1 MKSKFKRKISPLAII
16 MFVLLLVYSL
26 SLIGLIFWGLLTSF
40 KSTAEFRLNILG
52 LPKEWVWNYDL
63 VYRYFYVPVATKTG
77 TVRVGMADMYI
88 NSILYAGGCA
98 FFNTLVP
105 CITAYACAKFPNK
118 FSSLIYSIVIVTMVL
133 PIVGSDPAAL
143 SMARFF
149 GLYNEI
155 WGLWIMKANFLGL
168 YFLIFYNTFKAFP
181 NAYMEAAKIDGAK
194 NFTIM
199 TRIMLPLVRTT
210 FFTVMIILFI
220 GFWNEYQ
227 VPLLY
232 MPAKPTVAI
241 GMFHMRSTTINGMS
255 KVPMRMAGSMMMLI
269 PILLLFVFT
278 NKMLLGNLT
287 MGGIKE

>member
-1 MKSKFKRKISPLAII
+1 MKIFNKKISPILII
-16 MFVLLLVYSL
+16 SFILLLLYSF
-26 SLIGLIFWGLLTSF
+26 SLITLIAWGFVASF
-40 KSTAEFRLNILG
+40 KTAAEFRLNILG
-52 LPKEWVWNYDL
+52 LPKEWTWNYTT
-63 VYRYFYVPVATKTG
+63 VFQYFFVPISTETG
-77 TVRVGMADMYI
+77 TVRVGMGQMYI

-105 CITAYACAKFPNK
+105 CLTAYTCAKFPNK
-118 FSSLIYSIVIVTMVL
+118 FSTLIYNIVLVTMVI

-143 SMARFF
+143 TVARFF
-149 GLYNEI
+149 GLYDHV
-155 WGLWIMKANFLGL
+155 WGLWIMKANFLGF

-181 NAYMEAAKIDGAK
+181 NAYMEAAKIDGAGK
-194 NFTIM
+194 FTIM
-199 TRIMLPLVRTT
+199 IRIMMPLIKTT

-232 MPAKPTVAI
+232 MPHVPTVAM
-241 GMFHMRSTTINGMS
+241 GMYHMSSTTINGMS
-255 KVPMRMAGSMMMLI
+255 KVPMRMAGAMMLLI
-269 PILLLFVFT
+269 PILLLFVCT